1 RADPLAEAAAT
12 GAGAAG
18 DKGAGDKGAAR
29 PAAAVTNGSARPGHS
44 GEPPDLA
51 AAQARDADG
60 VSSVLGG
67 QEPARQRTDTASAAR
82 VFDAATTRRRSVI
95 FEEDD
100 DLDLPHFLTSG
111 ALLCAPRRPPP

>member
-1 RADPLAEAAAT
+1 VGRGGGGGGGAGGGDKGGA
-12 GAGAAG
+12 GAGAA
-18 DKGAGDKGAAR
+18 
-29 PAAAVTNGSARPGHS
+29 VTKGSARPGHS
-44 GEPPDLA
+44 GAPPDLA